1 MLITPA
7 YAQAAGGDTSGM
19 LVQLAPLALIF
30 VVFYF
35 LLIRPQQTKA
45 KQHRTMLDALRR
57 GDRIVTGGGLI
68 GTVAKIVNND
78 EVQIDLAENVRVR
91 VVRST
96 IAQVLA
102 KPEPV
107 AKDGKAKDEKGETA
121 TSEAANDGGAATQ
134 APAPDA
140 AKTPAW
146 RRMLGLQ

>member
-7 YAQAAGGDTSGM
+7 YAQAAAGGDTSSM

-35 LLIRPQQTKA
+35 FLIRPQQQKA
-45 KQHRTMLDALRR
+45 KQQRSMLDAIRR

-68 GTVAKIVNND
+68 GTVAKVVRNE
-78 EVQIDLAENVRVR
+78 EVLVDIADNVRVR

-96 IAQVLA
+96 IGQVLA
-102 KPEPV
+102 KTEP
-107 AKDGKAKDEKGETA
+107 AKEGRSKDGDTPANDDSATA
-121 TSEAANDGGAATQ
+121 TSAGSDE
-134 APAPDA
+134 

-146 RRMLGLQ
+146 RRMLGLR

>member
-68 GTVAKIVNND
+68 GTVAKIVSND
-78 EVQIDLAENVRVR
+78 EVQIDLAENMRVR

-96 IAQVLA
+96 IAQVMA

-107 AKDGKAKDEKGETA
+107 AKEGKSKDDGKSGETG
-121 TSEAANDGGAATQ
+121 EPANDGSATAQ

-146 RRMLGLQ
+146 RRLLGLQ